1 MVERTILRV
10 FRAVELQSMV
20 VDSGNVRPPLRQK
33 WSPGRHVDV
42 RSAVRVLQLS
52 GRRWT
57 LSDLAITVLSLRL
70 RLQLVFQLPRRIAI
84 AIDSHHGCTLLEG
97 I

>member
-42 RSAVRVLQLS
+42 RSACYH
-52 GRRWT
+52 
-57 LSDLAITVLSLRL
+57 SDS
-70 RLQLVFQLPRRIAI
+70 
-84 AIDSHHGCTLLEG
+84 DSNSSFNYLEG
-97 I
+97 SQ